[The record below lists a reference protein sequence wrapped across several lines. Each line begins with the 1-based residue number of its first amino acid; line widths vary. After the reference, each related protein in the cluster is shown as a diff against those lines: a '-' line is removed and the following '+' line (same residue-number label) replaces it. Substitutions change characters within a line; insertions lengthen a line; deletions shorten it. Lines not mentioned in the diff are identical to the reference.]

1 MNALTL
7 LLLDSRAPTGAS
19 AHSAGLEA
27 AVEAGWV
34 RDLDDLT
41 AFCTGRLR
49 TSGRVAAAFAA
60 AACADHL
67 AAPASLGLPAER
79 HAAEITAAGPR
90 PGWRELDA
98 EFEARTAS
106 EAMRTAS
113 RALGAGL
120 RRLLRA
126 MVPEFAATDREWG
139 AATPHHPIVL
149 GVACALTHATPED
162 AARAAAL
169 AVITTPATAAIRLL
183 GLDPYAVHA
192 MLANLATSGVFSAA
206 TAVNTPDVGLLPADT
221 AIALDLLADVH
232 LHQEVRLFAS

>member
-34 RDLDDLT
+34 RDLDDLA
-41 AFCTGRLR
+41 AFCAGRLR

-60 AACADHL
+60 AACTD
-67 AAPASLGLPAER
+67 PAR
-79 HAAEITAAGPR
+79 
-90 PGWRELDA
+90 WRELDA

-106 EAMRTAS
+106 EAMRSSS

-126 MVPEFAATDREWG
+126 MVPEFAATDRDWG
-139 AATPHHPIVL
+139 AVTPHHPIVL
-149 GVACALTHATPED
+149 GVACALTGATAAD

-192 MLANLATSGVFSAA
+192 MLANLAPQVDALSTTFGGLA
-206 TAVNTPDVGLLPADT
+206 PDTVLIRQKLGKLPADT

>member
-7 LLLDSRAPTGAS
+7 LLIDSRAPTGAS

-41 AFCTGRLR
+41 AFCANRLR

-60 AACADHL
+60 AACTH
-67 AAPASLGLPAER
+67 PAS
-79 HAAEITAAGPR
+79 
-90 PGWRELDA
+90 WRELDA
-98 EFEARTAS
+98 QFEARTAS

-113 RALGAGL
+113 RSLGAGL

-126 MVPEFAATDREWG
+126 MVPEFAATDRDWD
-139 AATPHHPIVL
+139 AVTPHHPIVL
-149 GVACALTHATPED
+149 GVACSLIGATPAD
-162 AARAAAL
+162 AARAAAF

-192 MLANLATSGVFSAA
+192 LLAELAAEIDTLTDIEWAA
-206 TAVNTPDVGLLPADT
+206 LPADT

>member
-34 RDLDDLT
+34 RDLDDLA
-41 AFCTGRLR
+41 AFCAGRLR

-60 AACADHL
+60 AACAD
-67 AAPASLGLPAER
+67 PAS
-79 HAAEITAAGPR
+79 
-90 PGWRELDA
+90 WRELDD

-126 MVPEFAATDREWG
+126 MVPAFAATDREWG
-139 AATPHHPIVL
+139 AVAPHHPIVL
-149 GVACALTHATPED
+149 GVACALTGATPGRRRPGGRAERDHHAGDRGDPAAGPRPLRGARDAGRPRPRDRRARQRRVGD
-162 AARAAAL
+162 AAGRYGDRAR
-169 AVITTPATAAIRLL
+169 PAGRR
-183 GLDPYAVHA
+183 P
-192 MLANLATSGVFSAA
+192 
-206 TAVNTPDVGLLPADT
+206 
-221 AIALDLLADVH
+221 

>member
-27 AVEAGWV
+27 AVTAGWV
-34 RDLDDLT
+34 RDLDDLA
-41 AFCTGRLR
+41 AFCAGRLR
-49 TSGRVAAAFAA
+49 TSGRVAAFFAA
-60 AACADHL
+60 AACRDPDAW
-67 AAPASLGLPAER
+67 P
-79 HAAEITAAGPR
+79 
-90 PGWRELDA
+90 ELDA

-106 EAMRTAS
+106 EAMRIAS

-126 MVPEFAATDREWG
+126 TVPSFAELDTAWG
-139 AATPHHPIVL
+139 SVSPHHPIVL
-149 GVACALTHATPED
+149 GCACALAGARPED

-169 AVITTPATAAIRLL
+169 ATLTTPATAAIRLL

-192 MLANLATSGVFSAA
+192 LLADFAPAVDALAFGTIPPPG
-206 TAVNTPDVGLLPADT
+206 AVGAPKAELPADT
-221 AIALDLLADVH
+221 ALALDLLADVH
-232 LHQEVRLFAS
+232 LTQEARLFAS